1 MRIIARYLSA
11 CVLGALCGQSVGC
24 YDAKEL
30 NAFLLQ
36 PRRPV
41 SGLEYRVLPPDSI
54 QITSSHVP
62 EINNQVHRI
71 RPDGKV
77 NLPLVGEMFV
87 AGMTSREIEQVIV
100 DATKPYYREVDV
112 TVNIAAYSSQKFYV
126 MGQVSRPGPMPWTGH
141 DTLLDALAQAQPTVL
156 AWPERIRIV
165 RGDQPQEGGRAVS
178 EPSNQYRALGLHPEQ
193 PDNPRHAV
201 IINLQAM
208 IKSGDLTNNVLLMP
222 NDVIYVQA
230 NPLAKVGLAIQNLL
244 FPIRPTAEAMAVPTT
259 LGM

>member
-1 MRIIARYLSA
+1 MKTVVRL
-11 CVLGALCGQSVGC
+11 LGACALGVVAVASAGC
-24 YDAKEL
+24 YNATEL
-30 NAFLLQ
+30 NDFLLQ

-41 SGLEYRVLPPDSI
+41 AGLEYRVLPPDSI

-62 EINNQVHRI
+62 EINGQTHRI

-87 AGMTSREIEQVIV
+87 AGMTPREIEQVIV
-100 DATKPYYREVDV
+100 DASKPYYREVDV
-112 TVNIAAYSSQKFYV
+112 TVNVAAYASQKFFIF
-126 MGQVSRPGPMPWTGH
+126 GQVARPGPMPWTGR
-141 DTLLDALAQAQPTVL
+141 DTLLDVLAQAQPTVL

-165 RGDQPQEGGRAVS
+165 RGDQPQEGGRPTS
-178 EPSNQYRALGLHPEQ
+178 QPSAKYKAIGLHPED
-193 PDNPRHAV
+193 PDNPRHTV

-208 IKSGDLTNNVLLMP
+208 IKEGDLTNNILLMP

-244 FPIRPTAEAMAVPTT
+244 FPVRPTAEAMAVPQT